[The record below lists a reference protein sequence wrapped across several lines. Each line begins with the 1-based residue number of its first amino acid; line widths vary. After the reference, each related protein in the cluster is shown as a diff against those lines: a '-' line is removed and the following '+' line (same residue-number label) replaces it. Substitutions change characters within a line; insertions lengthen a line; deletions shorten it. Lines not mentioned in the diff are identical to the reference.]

1 MLRHDTMNEN
11 AKIRYISHPLLKE
24 RTVEERKYQISI
36 ARAAEKASTMVILP
50 TGLGKTTIALLVILK
65 KLEEAGASLSGG
77 EEKERVRRGGECG
90 AGRGKILFLAPTR
103 PLVEQHAAFLR
114 NVLNIN
120 PSSVVVFTGS
130 ISAKKRSSL
139 WNDAL
144 IVVATPQVIENDLLA
159 GRISLEDV
167 VLVVFDECHRAVGN
181 YSYVFIAEKYREQA
195 KKPHVLGLTASP
207 GSEKERI
214 MAVCDA
220 LGIQRI
226 ESRSEYDADVAPYVH
241 KKKIEWVEIDVPDA
255 IKKQKRVL
263 EELLNARL
271 REISKLGFHC
281 GKTKTALLELG
292 EELKRML
299 EEGERHHDIFEALS
313 LQTEAMKIRHAID
326 LLTSEGIFSLRKY
339 FERLLNEARSKKS
352 KAARRL
358 LADERFVS
366 AMVTVLNYKGEHPKL
381 NALVDVIRREIRRNP
396 DTRIIIFTEFRDS
409 VEMILGAFSA
419 LNLEREGI
427 RAVKFVGQASKGDE
441 RGLKQREQVEIIEK
455 FKRGEFN
462 TLVATSVAE
471 EGLDIPSTDLVIFY
485 EPIPSAI
492 RSIQRKGRTGR
503 LRFGRVVVLIAK
515 GTKDEAYYW
524 RSRRREIEMRRR
536 IAELKSQFSA
546 MQRSSLREVRERRE
560 EEAKNEIANDAESAK
575 VAEAKE
581 ERTNELAVQSGEFE
595 EAEGEEV
602 EKEEE
607 KEEEKGRGE
616 VRQRRLTDFF
626 RLTVLVDHRERKARV
641 ADFLRLSGVEVKFS
655 HLEIGDYLISE
666 RVCVERKTVSDFL
679 DTLLNEKR
687 DLLRQ
692 IQRLRSA
699 YERPLLVIEG
709 DSAYGLRDVPANVVR
724 GVLAAIAV
732 DFAVPIL
739 QTRDE
744 MDTAS
749 LLYVL
754 AKREQEER
762 RRRVRQRQ
770 KPNAERASLK
780 EIQEFLVAS
789 LPGVGMLTA
798 RNMLRHFR
806 TVERIFTASTEEL
819 REVEGI
825 GKAKAE
831 RIRGIISAEY
841 EE

>member
-1 MLRHDTMNEN
+1 
-11 AKIRYISHPLLKE
+11 
-24 RTVEERKYQISI
+24 
-36 ARAAEKASTMVILP
+36 
-50 TGLGKTTIALLVILK
+50 
-65 KLEEAGASLSGG
+65 
-77 EEKERVRRGGECG
+77 
-90 AGRGKILFLAPTR
+90 
-103 PLVEQHAAFLR
+103 
-114 NVLNIN
+114 
-120 PSSVVVFTGS
+120 
-130 ISAKKRSSL
+130 
-139 WNDAL
+139 
-144 IVVATPQVIENDLLA
+144 
-159 GRISLEDV
+159 
-167 VLVVFDECHRAVGN
+167 
-181 YSYVFIAEKYREQA
+181 
-195 KKPHVLGLTASP
+195 
-207 GSEKERI
+207 
-214 MAVCDA
+214 
-220 LGIQRI
+220 
-226 ESRSEYDADVAPYVH
+226 
-241 KKKIEWVEIDVPDA
+241 
-255 IKKQKRVL
+255 
-263 EELLNARL
+263 
-271 REISKLGFHC
+271 
-281 GKTKTALLELG
+281 
-292 EELKRML
+292 
-299 EEGERHHDIFEALS
+299 
-313 LQTEAMKIRHAID
+313 
-326 LLTSEGIFSLRKY
+326 
-339 FERLLNEARSKKS
+339 
-352 KAARRL
+352 
-358 LADERFVS
+358 
-366 AMVTVLNYKGEHPKL
+366 
-381 NALVDVIRREIRRNP
+381 
-396 DTRIIIFTEFRDS
+396 

-455 FKRGEFN
+455 FKRGESN

-560 EEAKNEIANDAESAK
+560 EEAKNETVNDAESAT

-581 ERTNELAVQSGEFE
+581 EQTNEFAVQSGGFE
-595 EAEGEEV
+595 EAGEE
-602 EKEEE
+602 EKEVEEEVE

-655 HLEIGDYLISE
+655 HLEVGDYLISE

-679 DTLLNEKR
+679 DTLLNERR

>member
-77 EEKERVRRGGECG
+77 EEKERGQRGGECG

-114 NVLNIN
+114 KVLNIN

-214 MAVCDA
+214 MAVCEA

-441 RGLKQREQVEIIEK
+441 KGLKQREQVEIIEK

-546 MQRSSLREVRERRE
+546 MQRSSLREMRERRE
-560 EEAKNEIANDAESAK
+560 EEAKNETANDAESAT
-575 VAEAKE
+575 VAEAE
-581 ERTNELAVQSGEFE
+581 EQTNEFAVQSGGFE
-595 EAEGEEV
+595 EAEEEEV
-602 EKEEE
+602 E

-616 VRQRRLTDFF
+616 VKQRRLTDFF

-655 HLEIGDYLISE
+655 HLEVGDYLISE

-831 RIRGIISAEY
+831 RIRGIISAKY